1 MNKRL
6 TRQEFLRAGGVTL
19 AGVSVLGLAGCG
31 GGGGGGGQGSGSK
44 SITYWASNQAPTIQ
58 DDKQILSGVLSK
70 FKSQD
75 GVKSD
80 LQVIGWPDLFNR
92 ITTAVSS
99 GQGPDNLNIGN
110 TWSPTFQK
118 TGAFL
123 PFDKSALDAVG
134 GKDKFVQTAYQT
146 SGYEEPYTSL
156 PLYGLSYGLF
166 YNKAMFKKAGI
177 QGPPKN
183 WEEFVAI
190 GKKLTNP
197 PKQWGLA
204 LEGASITENAHWPF
218 ILGKQ
223 HGGDLF
229 DKNGKPTFDS
239 PPIVQAVMQYVG
251 FMSKD
256 KIVAKQDAQY
266 GSGTNSLSDFAKGKV
281 AMVMWQKNATSN
293 LESNGMKKS
302 EYGVARIPV
311 LEPLPP
317 GGEPIMSHAA
327 GINMSVFQ
335 NTKNKDAALKFV
347 KFMTD
352 KKMQV
357 MLNQKFGSLP
367 VTKEAAADPAFQDET
382 TKVFQDIYANHS
394 APMPLVADEGQ
405 METLVGGAVKTLFA
419 KAATGKV
426 TEKDVKKELTAANQ
440 KMAAGGGS

>member
-1 MNKRL
+1 MARSL
-6 TRQEFLRAGGVTL
+6 TRRDFLKVGGGAFAGATLLGV
-19 AGVSVLGLAGCG
+19 AGCG
-31 GGGGGGGQGSGSK
+31 GGGQSGNNSSGSK
-44 SITYWASNQAPTIQ
+44 SIAYWASNQAPTLQ
-58 DDKQILSGVLSK
+58 DDQKILSGVLK
-70 FKSQD
+70 TFKSKD
-75 GVKSD
+75 GVKSN

-92 ITTAVSS
+92 ITTAISS

-123 PFDKSALDAVG
+123 PFDSSTLDSIG
-134 GKDKFVQTAYQT
+134 GKDKFVQTAYDT
-146 SGYEEPYTSL
+146 SGSSEPYPSV
-156 PLYGLSYGLF
+156 PIYGLSYGLF

-183 WEEFVAI
+183 WDEFLAVS
-190 GKKLTNP
+190 KKLTKP
-197 PKQWGLA
+197 PKQWALA
-204 LEGASITENAHWPF
+204 LEAASITENAHWAF
-218 ILGKQ
+218 ILGRQ
-223 HGGDLF
+223 QGGNLF

-239 PPIVQAVMQYVG
+239 PPIVRAVMQYVG
-251 FMSKD
+251 FMSND

-266 GSGTNSLSDFAKGKV
+266 EDGTNSLSDFAKGKV

-293 LESNGMKKS
+293 LESNGMKAS
-302 EYGVARIPV
+302 EYGVAQIPV
-311 LEPLPP
+311 PQPLPP
-317 GGEPIMSHAA
+317 GGKPVMSHTA

-367 VTKEAAADPAFQDET
+367 VTKEAAADPAFQDDT

-394 APMPLVADEGQ
+394 EPMPLVADEGQ
-405 METLVGGAVKTLFA
+405 METLIGGALKNLFA

-426 TEKDVKKELTAANQ
+426 TQKDVKRELASANQ
-440 KMAAGGGS
+440 QMAAGGGS